1 MRTPEDEEFL
11 MATEGIVQQLKDE
24 GRHEARQKDLLTI
37 YQTRFGAVPRKV
49 RAAIERT
56 RDDAALARW
65 VEIFVARS
73 AAEIA
78 ATVAEKKA

>member
-1 MRTPEDEEFL
+1 MDTQD
-11 MATEGIVQQLKDE
+11 IVQRLKDEGRHE

-49 RAAIERT
+49 RAAVERT
-56 RDDAALARW
+56 RDDAALSRW

-73 AAEIA
+73 ATEIA
-78 ATVAEKKA
+78 AAVAEKKA